1 MNKSELIDA
10 LAAKTDTTKVAAGQT
25 LDALI
30 DIITAEVAKGEDV
43 TLIGFGTFK
52 ASKRAA
58 RTGKNPKTGEAL
70 KIAAVTV
77 PKFAAG
83 ATFKTAVAGKQAK
96 AKTTKAAAKPAAK
109 KPVAKKK

>member
-52 ASKRAA
+52 ASQRDARAG
-58 RTGKNPKTGEAL
+58 RNPKTGETL
-70 KIAAVTV
+70 TIAATTV
-77 PKFAAG
+77 PTFKAG
-83 ATFKTAVAGKQAK
+83 AGFKAAVAN
-96 AKTTKAAAKPAAK
+96 K
-109 KPVAKKK
+109 K